1 MKRSSLEMNVGMFVL
16 IGILCVGY
24 LTLRLGNIEL
34 WGDDSYFLNARFES
48 VSGLRVGAM
57 VEIAGVE
64 VGTVDSIGLDM
75 EEQLAL
81 VRLKIENHV
90 ALTDDVIASVKTS
103 GLIGDKFIKLTP
115 GGSDQVL
122 KNGDTITE
130 TESALDVEDLIGK
143 YVFGNV

>member
-1 MKRSSLEMNVGMFVL
+1 MKRSSLEMNVGTFVL

-24 LTLRLGNIEL
+24 LTVRLGNLEL
-34 WGDDSYFLNARFES
+34 WGDDTYFLNARFQS
-48 VSGLRVGAM
+48 VSGLRVGAKI
-57 VEIAGVE
+57 EIAGVE

-75 EEQLAL
+75 EEQLAV

-115 GGSDQVL
+115 GGSDLTL

-143 YVFGNV
+143 YVFGDV